1 MSSLLPESVEHQ
13 LRDENLY
20 RSGTEPM
27 NFATQVLHPMTT
39 SITPFQPQ
47 NQRERIVARVIRMM
61 LRYEL
66 LRIQLEN
73 KLTDA
78 DENRRR
84 EMHDEAIR
92 LWVAAFHLQRRAA
105 EAGMRF
111 SYDDQ
116 RIRREA
122 IRLAYLLVRNAVNQ
136 ARLIEEATV
145 TISVNDALYG
155 LDEEMI
161 GIPKAA

>member
-1 MSSLLPESVEHQ
+1 
-13 LRDENLY
+13 
-20 RSGTEPM
+20 M
-27 NFATQVLHPMTT
+27 NFATQVLYPMTT

-105 EAGMRF
+105 EAGMGF

-155 LDEEMI
+155 PDEEMI